1 MKLLSRRRAKIVPGR
16 RLKNQHPLLRMT
28 RSSLRV
34 PLVVEET
41 HMMVPVEVEEA
52 VVDSNRAEVVG
63 VVGVVLLP
71 MVFRAA
77 TRLKLQPMLLPLGA
91 RSPLLPR
98 HQTPGTLGEPIQRLM
113 MMRRT
118 NLGGVVLPMSSRN
131 L

>member
-1 MKLLSRRRAKIVPGR
+1 
-16 RLKNQHPLLRMT
+16 
-28 RSSLRV
+28 
-34 PLVVEET
+34 
-41 HMMVPVEVEEA
+41 MMVPVEVEEA

-63 VVGVVLLP
+63 VVGVVVLP
-71 MVFRAA
+71 MVFRA
-77 TRLKLQPMLLPLGA
+77 TRLKLQPILLPLGA

-98 HQTPGTLGEPIQRLM
+98 HQMPGTLGEPIQRLM